1 MAQQAQN
8 QQTQEETSQAG
19 PTSRQLESPSYY
31 LRHPEEPIPQ
41 SVKSKM
47 PARILEKI
55 KQERSRRARTN
66 RHRGEGGT
74 SRFQRSQ
81 ESLLNASQ
89 AKSQERSANLVMRG
103 DVGLTG
109 APNGST
115 SIADVD
121 GDGNQDILITGPD
134 ENNEPTATLYLGN
147 GQGSFSK
154 AGADLTGVRGGST
167 SIADVDGDGNQDLLI
182 TGSDE
187 NNDPTATLYL
197 GNGQGGFE
205 EASAGLTGVSGFR
218 GGSTSIADV
227 DRDGNQDIL
236 ITGNDENDNPTA
248 TLYLGDREGGFTEA
262 GAGLTGVR
270 EGSTSIADVDGDG
283 NQDLLIA
290 GNGKNGRSTTLY
302 LGDGEG
308 SFTEAGAGLIRVGSS
323 STSIADV
330 NGDENQDLLITGTG
344 ENGEPTARLYLGDGR
359 GEFFETRAGLTG
371 VGRFSRGGS
380 TSIADVDGD
389 GNQDLLITGP
399 DESNRPTATLY
410 LGDGQGEFS
419 EAGAGLTGVEGG
431 STSIEDIDGDGDPD
445 LLITGLDALTGLSSR
460 VYINRQVQS
469 SPNRAPTFARSFE
482 YDRTLAP
489 EVTLRRTIEAG
500 DLDGDSLSIEV
511 ASGPS
516 SVSVSDRGNGVAEV
530 TFTPDRDRG
539 GNVVQFTIEARDPSG
554 AAGSFSVS
562 VEVSQFV
569 AAFSAGLNGVD
580 KSSTSIA
587 DVNEDGS
594 QDLLITGRDE
604 NFDPSTTLYL
614 RNSLGGFTEAG
625 AGLAGVGDGSTS
637 IADVN
642 GDGNQDLLIAGFGEN
657 GESATLYL
665 GDGQGGFTEAGAGL
679 TGVGGFFG
687 GSSTSIADVDGDG
700 NQDLLITGSDE
711 NNDPTATLYL
721 GNGSG
726 GFTEAGA
733 GLTGVG
739 GFTEGSS
746 TSIADVDRDG
756 NQDILITGNDEND
769 NPTATLYLG
778 DREGGFTEAGAGLTG
793 VREGS
798 TSIADVDGDGN
809 QDLLITD
816 DDENFDP
823 SATLYLGDGEGGF
836 TEAGAGLTGV
846 REGSTSIA
854 DVDGDGNQDLV
865 IAGFDGSGPTATLYL
880 GDGQGGFSEA
890 GAGLTDVISG
900 SVSTG
905 DIDGDADPDLLIT
918 GSSIAS
924 LSESAT
930 LYENLFDDPLS
941 YPEEVATDTT
951 RSFGDASGPGDY
963 RLVALPGQVNRP
975 IGETLSGEAGAEWQ
989 VYRDDGSSFVKFD
1002 GTDAFNLKAGNGFWV
1017 TSRQDWT
1024 VSETFQ
1030 TVALSGS
1037 QSTTVPLNGESE
1049 WTIVSNPFDRD
1060 VAWGEVL
1067 SENGLDV
1074 PLWRYDASDGFVQA
1088 DVMRSASTGTAYYV
1102 FNETGIVQLT
1112 IPYRAPSG
1120 SKSGNKAVPRAQN
1133 GFGGFSISARPASG
1147 DGPPSTV
1154 KVGLGRKETHA
1165 APPGRFEPVSLR
1177 LTPPS
1182 SDRALMVM
1190 RRPTED
1196 GSSEGRTFALR
1207 LTSRV
1212 DGPVEI
1218 EAEDLDKGESESAA
1232 LLRPETGESHDLRR
1246 QETVTVGPEGKTVEL
1261 KVAVG
1266 SAQYVEGRAEQ
1277 VVPQKVSLTSYPN
1290 PVRRQGTLEYAL
1302 PEAQEVTLEVYDVL
1316 GRRVATLERGRKKAG
1331 RHTARLETSRLSSGV
1346 YFGRLEAGGQTR
1358 TQKITVVR

>member
-81 ESLLNASQ
+81 ESLLNAPQ

-109 APNGST
+109 T
-115 SIADVD
+115 R
-121 GDGNQDILITGPD
+121 
-134 ENNEPTATLYLGN
+134 Y
-147 GQGSFSK
+147 
-154 AGADLTGVRGGST
+154 GST

-182 TGSDE
+182 TGFDGS
-187 NNDPTATLYL
+187 
-197 GNGQGGFE
+197 
-205 EASAGLTGVSGFR
+205 
-218 GGSTSIADV
+218 GGS
-227 DRDGNQDIL
+227 
-236 ITGNDENDNPTA
+236 A
-248 TLYLGDREGGFTEA
+248 TLYLGDGEGGFTEA
-262 GAGLTGVR
+262 GAGLTGIQF
-270 EGSTSIADVDGDG
+270 GSTSIADVDGDG
-283 NQDLLIA
+283 NQDLLITGQDENDNPTA
-290 GNGKNGRSTTLY
+290 TLY

-308 SFTEAGAGLIRVGSS
+308 GFTEAGAGLTGIQFGSTSIADVDGDENQDLLITGQDENETPTATLYLGNGSGGFTEAGAGLTGVGGSFGGSSTSIADVDGDGNQDLLITGRDENFDLSATLYLGDGQGGFSEARAGLTGVDRS

-344 ENGEPTARLYLGDGR
+344 ENGEPTARLYFGDGR
-359 GEFFETRAGLTG
+359 GGFTEAGDGLTG
-371 VGRFSRGGS
+371 VGGFAGSS

-389 GNQDLLITGP
+389 GNQDLLITGE
-399 DESNRPTATLY
+399 DRNNNPTVTLY
-410 LGDGQGEFS
+410 LGNGSGDFT

-445 LLITGLDALTGLSSR
+445 LLITGFDALPGLSSR

-469 SPNRAPTFARSFE
+469 SPNRAPTFARSFK

-539 GNVVQFTIEARDPSG
+539 GDVVQFTIEARDPSG
-554 AAGSFSVS
+554 AGGSFSVS
-562 VEVSQFV
+562 VEVSPFV

-580 KSSTSIA
+580 RSSTSIA
-587 DVNEDGS
+587 DVNGDGS
-594 QDLLITGRDE
+594 QDLLITGQGE
-604 NFDPSTTLYL
+604 NFATSATLYL
-614 RNSLGGFTEAG
+614 RNSLGGFA
-625 AGLAGVGDGSTS
+625 
-637 IADVN
+637 
-642 GDGNQDLLIAGFGEN
+642 
-657 GESATLYL
+657 
-665 GDGQGGFTEAGAGL
+665 EAGAGL
-679 TGVGGFFG
+679 TGVQDG
-687 GSSTSIADVDGDG
+687 STSIADVDGDG
-700 NQDLLITGSDE
+700 NQDLLITGLGE
-711 NNDPTATLYL
+711 NGRSTTLYLGDGEGGFTEAGADLSGVLRGSTSIADVDGDGNQDLLITGEDGNFDSSATLYL
-721 GNGSG
+721 GNGQG
-726 GFTEAGA
+726 RFTEAGA
-733 GLTGVG
+733 GLTG
-739 GFTEGSS
+739 TEFGS
-746 TSIADVDRDG
+746 TSIADVNGDG
-756 NQDILITGNDEND
+756 NQDLLITGEDGNFDSS
-769 NPTATLYLG
+769 ATLYLG
-778 DREGGFTEAGAGLTG
+778 NGQGGFSEAGAGLTG

-798 TSIADVDGDGN
+798 TSIADVNGDGN
-809 QDLLITD
+809 QDLLITGG
-816 DDENFDP
+816 DENVDP
-823 SATLYLGDGEGGF
+823 TATLYLGNGQGGF
-836 TEAGAGLTGV
+836 EEADAGLTGV
-846 REGSTSIA
+846 FGSSTSTA
-854 DVDGDGNQDLV
+854 DIDGDGNQDLV
-865 IAGFDGSGPTATLYL
+865 ITGFDGSDLTATLYL
-880 GDGQGGFSEA
+880 GNGQGGFSEA
-890 GAGLTDVISG
+890 GAGLTGISSG

-905 DIDGDADPDLLIT
+905 DIDGDADSDLLIT
-918 GSSIAS
+918 GFSNAS
-924 LSESAT
+924 VSESAT

-1002 GTDAFNLKAGNGFWV
+1002 GTGAFNLKAGNGFWV

-1060 VAWGEVL
+1060 VAWSEVL

-1102 FNETGIVQLT
+1102 FNETGIGQLT

-1120 SKSGNKAVPRAQN
+1120 SNSGSKAVPRAQK
-1133 GFGGFSISARPASG
+1133 GFRGFSISARPASG

-1154 KVGLGRKETHA
+1154 KVGLGKKETHA

-1196 GSSEGRTFALR
+1196 GSGEGRTFALR

-1218 EAEDLDKGESESAA
+1218 EAEDLDKSESESAA

-1290 PVRRQGTLEYAL
+1290 PIQRQGTLEYAL
-1302 PEAQEVTLEVYDVL
+1302 PEAGDVTLEVYDVL
-1316 GRRVATLERGRKKAG
+1316 GRRVATLEQGRKKAG
-1331 RHTARLETSRLSSGV
+1331 RHTARLETGRLSSGV
-1346 YFGRLEAGGQTR
+1346 YFGRLEAGGETR